1 MNSVQIQV
9 NKSGHEPKEILNLI
23 ALYEYIHG
31 SIYVEAFHFM
41 RDLVVIGIVREKSIS
56 IEGRPFPLK
65 AGGVLR
71 QPLKLFC
78 PIIEWDSPERGCS
91 SNLIGFTAIE
101 LLFQHF

>member
-1 MNSVQIQV
+1 MTSVQIQV
-9 NKSGHEPKEILNLI
+9 TKSVHEPKEIVNLI
-23 ALYEYIHG
+23 TLYEYIHL
-31 SIYVEAFHFM
+31 SIYLDDFHFI
-41 RDLVVIGIVREKSIS
+41 RYLVLIGIVREKSIT
-56 IEGRPFPLK
+56 IEVSSLPLK

-78 PIIEWDSPERGCS
+78 PIIEWDSPERVCS